1 MIGILLILYQIQND
15 SPVSFVCAILIAEHH
30 ANFSPSKKFN
40 KEIYYEE
47 SLYLISYKYDLCL
60 EFSSLPQLLNL

>member
-30 ANFSPSKKFN
+30 ENVSPSEKFN
-40 KEIYYEE
+40 K
-47 SLYLISYKYDLCL
+47 
-60 EFSSLPQLLNL
+60 